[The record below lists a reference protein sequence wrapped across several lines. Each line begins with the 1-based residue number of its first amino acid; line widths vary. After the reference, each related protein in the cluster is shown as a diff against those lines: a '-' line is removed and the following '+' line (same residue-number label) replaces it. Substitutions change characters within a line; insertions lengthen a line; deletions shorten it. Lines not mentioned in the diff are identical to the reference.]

1 MTCPVCG
8 QRRARRA
15 CPALGQ
21 QICAVCCGTKRLV
34 EIRCPDT
41 CAYLATARQHP
52 PAAIQR
58 QQARDID
65 ALQPTLRGLTETQQ
79 QIGFLLLSVISRY
92 GGVET
97 LDRLIDADVSD
108 AAGALASTYETAAK
122 GVIYEHRAPSLT
134 AGRLVTGFRELID
147 HLSREVQARHIE
159 RDASVALRSIE
170 RGAREVQ
177 RLSGEPR
184 SYVDLVQRMVRPY
197 EAPERAS
204 SDPAAGSG
212 LILPGA

>member
-1 MTCPVCG
+1 M
-8 QRRARRA
+8 
-15 CPALGQ
+15 
-21 QICAVCCGTKRLV
+21 

-58 QQARDID
+58 QHARDID

-79 QIGFLLLSVISRY
+79 QICFLLLSVISRY
-92 GGVET
+92 GGIET

-134 AGRLVTGFRELID
+134 AERLVTGFRELID

-184 SYVDLVQRMVRPY
+184 SYVDLVQRMIRPY
-197 EAPERAS
+197 EAPERAP
-204 SDPAAGSG
+204 SDPAGSG